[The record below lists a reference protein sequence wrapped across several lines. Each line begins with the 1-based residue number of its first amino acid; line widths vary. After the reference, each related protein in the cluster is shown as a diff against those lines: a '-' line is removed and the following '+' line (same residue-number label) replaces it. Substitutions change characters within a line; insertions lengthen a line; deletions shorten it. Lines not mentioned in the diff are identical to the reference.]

1 LFSKGFNSFHG
12 NTVEGKGKEMKRAV
26 SGTLL
31 TLLLAG
37 ILTLVLNVQP
47 VKANG
52 TIYIRADGSIDLP
65 TANIT
70 TSDYVTY
77 TFIGN
82 ITDLII
88 VERSNIIIDGNGYM
102 LQGSGSGNGF
112 YWSGI
117 NNVAIRNTNIKNF
130 QYGIYLLESS
140 NSSISG
146 NNITANNGDGI
157 RLDSSSSNS
166 ISGNNIA
173 NNSVGIRLDSS
184 SSNSISGNNI
194 TANYAYGIALGSSSN
209 SSISGNNITN
219 NSNYGIW
226 LSSSSNNSIYGN
238 NIANN
243 MMGIWLGSSSNSSI
257 SGNNITANN
266 GDGIWLSSSSNN
278 SISGNNVTAN
288 NGYGVVLGSSS
299 NYNSISENNIANNSV
314 GIGLF
319 SSSNYNS
326 ISENNITNNHHGI
339 WLFSSSNSSISENNI
354 TNNYYGIWHEASSDN
369 SIYHNHLVNNTLQ
382 VVIAYPGYT
391 SVWDDG
397 YPSGGNYWSDYS
409 GVDSNGDGIGDT
421 PYIFDSSQDRYPL
434 MNPGNLD
441 TTSPYITILS
451 PQNKTY
457 ITSSIPL
464 TFTVNEPT
472 SWIGYSLDGQANVTI
487 SGNTTLTSLSYG
499 QHSIT
504 VYANDTSGNMG
515 ASNKVFLTVQT
526 PPPNPIAPIRETPPP
541 ENVAVAVA
549 AGAAITVG
557 FTGLMSL
564 SGLGQSLNSAI
575 TKMNIPDWL
584 KDFLKSYSEEVFK
597 TLTKE
602 KMKAKKKVFTK
613 KEIATIIFSASIITI
628 VFGYVEANGLPQ
640 FSSLSVLAVVIPPV
654 LSTVVLIS
662 VTDALFTALS
672 SKTCNVKSESKVW
685 LHGVIAFLVSGL
697 LFLVP
702 FASPTRS
709 TYQCG
714 EISKKTKGLLVL
726 SKMLLFLTLSIPFS
740 LLFIF
745 GFMSLGDNGLLIIL
759 ITVSYSLIPIKPLE
773 GKEIFDFDKKVWLAT
788 FIPVLFLFLGWVL
801 HLLPH
806 IVYLGVGLSS
816 AFIWAVTF
824 RQATSKKRNE

>member
-117 NNVAIRNTNIKNF
+117 NNVTIRNTNIKNF

-146 NNITANNGDGI
+146 NNITAN
-157 RLDSSSSNS
+157 
-166 ISGNNIA
+166 
-173 NNSVGIRLDSS
+173 
-184 SSNSISGNNI
+184 
-194 TANYAYGIALGSSSN
+194 YAYGIALGYSSN
-209 SSISGNNITN
+209 SSISGNNVTAN
-219 NSNYGIW
+219 NGDGIW

-243 MMGIWLGSSSNSSI
+243 MMGIWLGYSSNSSI
-257 SGNNITANN
+257 SGNNITANSYY
-266 GDGIWLSSSSNN
+266 GIGLYSSSNYN

-288 NGYGVVLGSSS
+288 NGDGIGLYSSS

-339 WLFSSSNSSISENNI
+339 GLFSSSNSSISENNI

-464 TFTVNEPT
+464 TFTVNEPA

-745 GFMSLGDNGLLIIL
+745 GFMSLGDTGLLIIL
-759 ITVSYSLIPIKPLE
+759 TTVSYSLIPIKPLE